1 MSGSADYP
9 SGCMLEE
16 SLKSL
21 LATAVAAAEAAGPVI
36 RGYFGSQRLGLEAK
50 RDGSP
55 VTLADREAERVI
67 RASLASAP
75 GTPLDI
81 LGEEEGLSGA
91 GTHWRWTVDPIDGT
105 RSFVRG
111 IPLCGSMIGLEDT
124 RDGRALLGVIH
135 LPMLGVTYAGAAGL
149 GTKRNGKPIRL
160 PDSLA
165 LEDAIIGT
173 GDVAQFTEAGR
184 LEVYRR
190 LTALHGYVRCY
201 PDCFGHGLVIEGAL
215 GAMLDPALNP
225 WDLVPTRALVESAG
239 GVAVVLPS
247 KSPGKFDALI
257 GNRALVARL
266 DRELG
271 FSVR

>member
-1 MSGSADYP
+1 MV
-9 SGCMLEE
+9 EE
-16 SLKSL
+16 QLKAL
-21 LATAVAAAEAAGPVI
+21 LATAIEAALAAAVPI
-36 RGYFGSQRLGLEAK
+36 RRYFGGAEMGLEAK

-67 RASLASAP
+67 RARLAAAP
-75 GTPLDI
+75 GSSLDI
-81 LGEEEGLSGA
+81 LGEEEGLSGS
-91 GTHWRWTVDPIDGT
+91 GTRWRWTVDPIDGT

-124 RDGRALLGVIH
+124 RDGRALIGVIH

-149 GTKRNGKPIRL
+149 GATRNGKPIEL
-160 PDSLA
+160 PGSLA
-165 LEDAIIGT
+165 LEDAILGT

-184 LEVYRR
+184 LDDFRR
-190 LTALHGYVRCY
+190 LTALHGYVRGY

-225 WDLVPTRALVESAG
+225 WDLVPTRALVEAAG

-247 KSPGKFDALI
+247 KSSGKFDALI

-271 FSVR
+271 FSAR